1 MKPQIRDDDTLVSA
15 LRAETTQLDAPEHVV
30 RRAFEIWQPRAAK
43 ASMLGK
49 VLASLKFDSKALSPM
64 ALGVRSVSATG
75 RQMIFSAGERDFDV
89 RISPNTSSG
98 ATRWEVS
105 GQVLGPDETGTV
117 VLQGG
122 GAEWLSPLNDLSE
135 FQFADL
141 PAGTYELSV
150 SFDDSSVVLP
160 EIEIP
165 GK

>member
-1 MKPQIRDDDTLVSA
+1 MKPQLKDDDSVVSA
-15 LRAETTQLDAPEHVV
+15 LRAEATQLDAPEHVV
-30 RRAFEIWQPRAAK
+30 QRAFEIWRPRVAK
-43 ASMLGK
+43 ATMLGK
-49 VLASLKFDSKALSPM
+49 VLATLKFDSKALSPM
-64 ALGVRSVSATG
+64 ALGVRSVSAAG

-89 RISPNTSSG
+89 RISPNVSSG
-98 ATRWEVS
+98 EPRWEVT

-122 GAEWLSPLNDLSE
+122 GAEWLSPLNELSE
-135 FQFADL
+135 FQFAGL

-160 EIEIP
+160 AIEIP